1 MIYTESLRYSIGAR
15 SIASTRS
22 ISTLHLLYLK
32 VLSADYYGSH
42 YATFL
47 LVAFFSKNSRCS
59 QDSRIK
65 GNVFSFLF
73 NVLIRDINFGNVE
86 KFNQLT
92 SLTETRS
99 THHVNFIQFPFTI
112 PREFINE
119 QRIESY
125 IFYLQILYKKK
136 KEIIN
141 NTSLVIFLL
150 LLSKML
156 ETIINFHRTQN

>member
-22 ISTLHLLYLK
+22 ISTLHLFYLK

-59 QDSRIK
+59 RDSRIK
-65 GNVFSFLF
+65 GFSFLF
-73 NVLIRDINFGNVE
+73 NVSIRNINFGNVE

-92 SLTETRS
+92 SLTG
-99 THHVNFIQFPFTI
+99 
-112 PREFINE
+112 PRP
-119 QRIESY
+119 R
-125 IFYLQILYKKK
+125 QITL
-136 KEIIN
+136 I
-141 NTSLVIFLL
+141 LF
-150 LLSKML
+150 
-156 ETIINFHRTQN
+156 NFHLPYLANSLMNNESKVIYFV